1 MEAFQQALSYDP
13 SAQVF
18 VAKVLVVAVLLFYA
32 NVE

>member
-18 VAKVLVVAVLLFYA
+18 VAKVLVVVVMFFYA
-32 NVE
+32 NEE

>member
-1 MEAFQQALSYDP
+1 MEAFQQALTYDP

-18 VAKVLVVAVLLFYA
+18 VAKVLVVVALFFYT